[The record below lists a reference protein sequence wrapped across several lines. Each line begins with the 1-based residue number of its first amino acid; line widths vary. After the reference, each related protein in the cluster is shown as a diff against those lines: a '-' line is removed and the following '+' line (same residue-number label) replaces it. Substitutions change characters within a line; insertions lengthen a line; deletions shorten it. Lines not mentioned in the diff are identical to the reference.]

1 MSWRAAISLPPLA
14 ILPAF
19 GQKPAMLQI
28 TELSLR
34 IAGRLLLDH
43 ANLTLPEGTH
53 AGLVGRNGTGKTTLF
68 KAITGDLS
76 SETGSV
82 YLPKG
87 LKIGQVAQ
95 EAPAT
100 EQSLLEIVLE
110 ADTERNALMA
120 ESETATDPHRIS
132 EIHIRLADIEA
143 HSAEARAASILSG
156 LGFDAAAQARPASSF
171 SGGWRM
177 RVALA
182 AVLFAEPDLLLL
194 DEPTNYLDLEGTLWL
209 ETYVAKYPHTV
220 LMISHD
226 RDLLNK
232 AVNSIVHL
240 ENQKLTFYKGGYDQF
255 ERQRA
260 ENLELQGKARVKQEA
275 KRQHMEAFVARF
287 RAKASKAK
295 QAQSRLKMLE
305 KMKPIA
311 SVIEDNVAPFN
322 FPAPVKE
329 AASPIIAMHGVST
342 GYEKDRPILKHMDLR
357 IDADDRIALLGSNG
371 NGKSTFA
378 KLIANRLK
386 AFGGSS
392 TTAPGLKVAFFA
404 QHQME
409 DLRPEENPIEHV
421 RRLMPD
427 APEAKV
433 RARVA
438 QMGLATTKMMTP
450 AKDLS
455 GGEKAR
461 LLMGLAAF
469 EGPNLLILDEPTNHL
484 DIDSREALVEALN
497 EFPGAVI
504 LISHDPHLVESTVDR
519 LWLVHDGTVKNF
531 DGDMDEYRQMVLNG
545 SISGTTGQRDKRE
558 QPKMVNKAELRKQA
572 AQRRIEYAPLAKK
585 IKEAEALVE
594 SHHKKIQQI
603 ESLMAQPGN
612 DPARM
617 QQLGKDRTEAQNRL
631 AMTEEN
637 WMKLSEDYEAKMN
650 A

>member
-1 MSWRAAISLPPLA
+1 
-14 ILPAF
+14 
-19 GQKPAMLQI
+19 MLQI
-28 TELSLR
+28 NDLSLR

-43 ANLTLPEGTH
+43 ANLTLPEGAH

-76 SETGSV
+76 SETGSTS
-82 YLPKG
+82 LPRNM
-87 LKIGQVAQ
+87 KIGQVAQ

-110 ADTERNALMA
+110 ADTERTALMKEA
-120 ESETATDPHRIS
+120 ETAIDPDRIS
-132 EIHIRLADIEA
+132 EIYIRLADIEA
-143 HSAEARAASILSG
+143 HSAESRAATILAG
-156 LGFDAAAQARPASSF
+156 LGFDADAQARPASSF

-255 ERQRA
+255 ERQRS
-260 ENLELQGKARVKQEA
+260 ENMILHNKSVVKQDA
-275 KRQHMEAFVARF
+275 HRKHMEAFVARF
-287 RAKASKAK
+287 KAKASKAR
-295 QAQSRLKMLE
+295 QAQSRIKALE
-305 KMKPIA
+305 KLQPIA
-311 SVIEDNVAPFN
+311 MLTETNATPFR
-322 FPAPVKE
+322 FPEPVKE
-329 AASPIIAMHGVST
+329 AASPIIAMHGIST
-342 GYEKDRPILKHMDLR
+342 GYEPGKPILKHLDLR

-378 KLIANRLK
+378 KLIAKRL
-386 AFGGSS
+386 APFDGSS
-392 TTAPGLKVAFFA
+392 TMAPGLKVAFFA
-404 QHQME
+404 QHQMD
-409 DLRPEENPIEHV
+409 DLIPQDNAVDHV
-421 RRLMPD
+421 RKLMGD

-438 QMGLATTKMMTP
+438 GMGLATAKMNTP

-469 EGPNLLILDEPTNHL
+469 DGPNLLILDEPTNHL

-504 LISHDPHLVESTVDR
+504 LISHDRHLVEATVDR
-519 LWLVHDGTVKNF
+519 LWLVRNGGVENF
-531 DGDMDEYRQMVLNG
+531 DGDLDDYKTLILSGE
-545 SISGTTGQRDKRE
+545 ISGTQGQRDKRE
-558 QPKMVNKAELRKQA
+558 PQSKVNKADQRKLA

-585 IKEAEALVE
+585 VKEAEAVIE
-594 SHHKKIQQI
+594 KHQSTIKQI
-603 ESLMAQPGN
+603 ELNFAQPSL
-612 DPARM
+612 DSARTV
-617 QQLGKDRTEAQNRL
+617 QLGKDRTEAQNRL
-631 AMTEEN
+631 ALAEET
-637 WMKLSEDYEAKMN
+637 WLKLSEEYEAKMN

>member
-1 MSWRAAISLPPLA
+1 
-14 ILPAF
+14 
-19 GQKPAMLQI
+19 MLQI
-28 TELSLR
+28 NDLSLR

-76 SETGSV
+76 SETGSTS
-82 YLPKG
+82 LPRNMR
-87 LKIGQVAQ
+87 IGQVAQ

-110 ADTERNALMA
+110 ADIERTALMKEA
-120 ESETATDPHRIS
+120 ETATDAHRIS
-132 EIHIRLADIEA
+132 EIYIRLADIEA
-143 HSAEARAASILSG
+143 HSAESRAATILAG
-156 LGFDAAAQARPASSF
+156 LGFDAEAQARPASSF

-255 ERQRA
+255 ERQRS
-260 ENLELQGKARVKQEA
+260 ENMILHNKSVVKQDA
-275 KRQHMEAFVARF
+275 HRKHMEAFVARF
-287 RAKASKAK
+287 KAKASKAR
-295 QAQSRLKMLE
+295 QAQSRIKALE
-305 KMKPIA
+305 KLQPIA
-311 SVIEDNVAPFN
+311 MLTETNATPFR
-322 FPAPVKE
+322 FPEPVKE
-329 AASPIIAMHGVST
+329 AASPIIAMHGIST
-342 GYEKDRPILKHMDLR
+342 GYEPGKPILKHLDLR

-378 KLIANRLK
+378 KLIAKRL
-386 AFGGSS
+386 APFDGSS
-392 TTAPGLKVAFFA
+392 TMAPGLKVAFFA
-404 QHQME
+404 QHQMDDLIPE
-409 DLRPEENPIEHV
+409 DNAIDHV
-421 RRLMPD
+421 RKMMAD

-438 QMGLATTKMMTP
+438 AMGLATAKMNTP

-469 EGPNLLILDEPTNHL
+469 DGPNLLILDEPTNHL

-504 LISHDPHLVESTVDR
+504 LISHDRHLVEATVDR
-519 LWLVHDGTVKNF
+519 LWLVRNGGVENF
-531 DGDMDEYRQMVLNG
+531 DGDLDDYKTLILSGE
-545 SISGTTGQRDKRE
+545 ISGTQGQRDKRE
-558 QPKMVNKAELRKQA
+558 GQPKINKADQRKLA

-585 IKEAEALVE
+585 VKEAEALVE
-594 SHHKKIQQI
+594 KHQNSIKLI
-603 ESLMAQPGN
+603 EANFAQPGLDSN
-612 DPARM
+612 KSM
-617 QQLGKDRTEAQNRL
+617 QLGKDRTDAQNRL
-631 AMTEEN
+631 ALAEEA
-637 WMKLSEDYEAKMN
+637 WLKLSEEYEAKMN

>member
-1 MSWRAAISLPPLA
+1 
-14 ILPAF
+14 
-19 GQKPAMLQI
+19 MLQI
-28 TELSLR
+28 NDLSLR

-43 ANLTLPEGTH
+43 ATLTLPEGTH

-68 KAITGDLS
+68 KCITGDLA
-76 SETGSV
+76 SETGSTS
-82 YLPKG
+82 LPRNM
-87 LKIGQVAQ
+87 KIGQVAQ

-100 EQSLLEIVLE
+100 EQSLIEIVLE
-110 ADTERNALMA
+110 ADIERTALMKEA
-120 ESETATDPHRIS
+120 ETASDPNRIS
-132 EIHIRLADIEA
+132 EIYIRLADIEA
-143 HSAEARAASILSG
+143 HSAESRAATILAG
-156 LGFDAAAQARPASSF
+156 LGFDAEAQARPASSF

-240 ENQKLTFYKGGYDQF
+240 ENQKLTLYKGGYDQF
-255 ERQRA
+255 ERQRS
-260 ENLELQGKARVKQEA
+260 ENMILHNKSVVKQDA
-275 KRQHMEAFVARF
+275 HRKHMEAFVARF
-287 RAKASKAK
+287 KAKASKAR
-295 QAQSRLKMLE
+295 QAQSRIKALE
-305 KMKPIA
+305 KLQPIA
-311 SVIEDNVAPFN
+311 MLTETNATPFR
-322 FPAPVKE
+322 FPEPIKE
-329 AASPIIAMHGVST
+329 AASPIIAMHGIST
-342 GYEKDRPILKHMDLR
+342 GYVPEKPILKHLDLR

-378 KLIANRLK
+378 KLIAKRL
-386 AFGGSS
+386 APFGGTS
-392 TTAPGLKVAFFA
+392 TMAPGLKVAFFA
-404 QHQME
+404 QHQMDDLIPE
-409 DLRPEENPIEHV
+409 DNAIDHV
-421 RRLMPD
+421 RKLMGD

-438 QMGLATTKMMTP
+438 GMGLATAKMNTP

-469 EGPNLLILDEPTNHL
+469 DGPNLLILDEPTNHL

-504 LISHDPHLVESTVDR
+504 LISHDRHLVEATVDR
-519 LWLVHDGTVKNF
+519 LWLVRDGGVENF
-531 DGDMDEYRQMVLNG
+531 DGDLDDYKTMILSGE
-545 SISGTTGQRDKRE
+545 ISGTQGQRDKRE
-558 QPKMVNKAELRKQA
+558 AQPKINKAEQRKIA

-585 IKEAEALVE
+585 IKEAEAIVE
-594 SHHKKIQQI
+594 KYQSTIKHI
-603 ESLMAQPGN
+603 EANFAHVGLDA
-612 DPARM
+612 ARTV
-617 QQLGKDRTEAQNRL
+617 QLGKDRTDTHNKLAVAEEAWL
-631 AMTEEN
+631 
-637 WMKLSEDYEAKMN
+637 KLSEDYDAKMN